1 MCVRYEFRFAFY
13 ERRKRRS
20 AKERGQ
26 EREIESRTH
35 SKTKSTKMSTEGNI
49 KIDGFFFNASNVAQ
63 NGWKGG

>member
-1 MCVRYEFRFAFY
+1 MNFDLHFTRE
-13 ERRKRRS
+13 
-20 AKERGQ
+20 
-26 EREIESRTH
+26 EREEAQKKGGKRERDRESRTH